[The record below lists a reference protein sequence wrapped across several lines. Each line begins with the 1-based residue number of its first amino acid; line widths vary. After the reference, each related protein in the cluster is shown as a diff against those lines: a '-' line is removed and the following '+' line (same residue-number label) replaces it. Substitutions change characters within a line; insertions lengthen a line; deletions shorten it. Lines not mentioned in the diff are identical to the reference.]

1 MSCGKVKQNTP
12 TDTFRKKRRRK
23 TAKKKKRK
31 RTAPPAWRSGLSRFC
46 LRKLCPQGFIFD
58 GQTAQPPDLDGPSET
73 GYLCGSFLFLKTVL
87 YCIGSIRYP
96 HLSATLRIFSKSKGQ
111 LSPNSSET
119 RNSIP
124 SELIKGSLNFQRCSH
139 CLSFSFSF

>member
-1 MSCGKVKQNTP
+1 MSCGKVKQNTL

-46 LRKLCPQGFIFD
+46 RRKLCPQGVIFD

-73 GYLCGSFLFLKTVL
+73 GYLCGSFCF
-87 YCIGSIRYP
+87 CG
-96 HLSATLRIFSKSKGQ
+96 G
-111 LSPNSSET
+111 
-119 RNSIP
+119 
-124 SELIKGSLNFQRCSH
+124 
-139 CLSFSFSF
+139 

>member
-31 RTAPPAWRSGLSRFC
+31 RTAPPAWRSGLSI
-46 LRKLCPQGFIFD
+46 LPEKLCPQGVIFD

-73 GYLCGSFLFLKTVL
+73 GYLCDLFAFGKIYRTS
-87 YCIGSIRYP
+87 CIKY
-96 HLSATLRIFSKSKGQ
+96 F
-111 LSPNSSET
+111 N
-119 RNSIP
+119 
-124 SELIKGSLNFQRCSH
+124 
-139 CLSFSFSF
+139 